1 MMKRQQ
7 WQTVLLWVFAL
18 LLINGLWVQVSG
30 QTAPNEVNSED
41 QFQTYREIEVSAVF
55 GSSSAIP
62 ATFAATFQSTSV
74 DKANVSF
81 TITLDNTTTVHAWS
95 GQLGDVVP
103 VWSGELAPGTYT
115 VQTVVEEGVTVTQ
128 TLELQPFGAVQTV
141 GHFGLSLMLI
151 AFALGEKGVRGWW
164 SRRVPSQRSDVGEKI
179 PFKAKKF
186 ANEDEQVSWNDAD
199 SPWRDPLR

>member
-1 MMKRQQ
+1 MMKRQR

-30 QTAPNEVNSED
+30 QTAPNEINSED
-41 QFQTYREIEVSAVF
+41 QFQAYREIEVSAVF

-62 ATFAATFQSTSV
+62 ATFAAAFQSTSV
-74 DKANVSF
+74 DKANVSY
-81 TITLDNTTTVHAWS
+81 TIKLDNTTTVHAWS
-95 GQLGDVVP
+95 GQLGDLVP

-115 VQTVVEEGVTVTQ
+115 VQTAVEEGVTVTQ